1 MKEAAS
7 AILSKK
13 NVILFMELIYALTEA
28 IREKLRSAS
37 GMGCGQGASQF
48 CCSIVRG
55 VRHERRDICIHRGTV
70 GGVVAVQN
78 P

>member
-37 GMGCGQGASQF
+37 GMGCGQGASKF
-48 CCSIVRG
+48 CCHILRC
-55 VRHERRDICIHRGTV
+55 VRHGRRDIGIHWGTV
-70 GGVVAVQN
+70 GGLVAVQN